1 MQQAFSAL
9 DRLEVRGRD
18 SAGIHVFVWGH
29 DIEADALATLVAERG
44 TDPLFQSG
52 TVVQAD
58 ECLSFVYK
66 AAAEIGEL
74 GDNTAALRR
83 ALSADAL
90 LRRAL
95 QSPGARVAI
104 LGHTRWAS
112 VGIISEP
119 NTHPLNSFELEQPG
133 GAQPPYVV
141 AALNGDVDNH
151 ADLRVAHGLRI
162 ASTITTDA
170 KVIPALVARHAIAT
184 DLTEAFRRTVCE
196 FEGSVAIGVAS
207 AQAPSRLFL
216 ARAAA
221 ARGSTSDSW
230 TTATSWLVNRTAW
243 SRRLRSTFAWT
254 ANRAER
260 SSCSTVLTPANST
273 ASCDSPTTGRRS
285 PSSPP
290 MW

>member
-1 MQQAFSAL
+1 MRAAETGWFVGPALPAGTDYAFSLDDGPARPDPRSAWQPHGVHGPSRTFDSSAFTWPDDGWAGCDARGAVAYEL
-9 DRLEVRGRD
+9 HVGTFTDEGTLDSAIDRLEVRGRD
-18 SAGIHVFVWGH
+18 SAGLHVFVWGH
-29 DIEADALATLVAERG
+29 DIETDALATLLVERG

-52 TVVQAD
+52 SVVQAD

-133 GAQPPYVV
+133 GAQAPYVV

-162 ASTITTDA
+162 ASTIT
-170 KVIPALVARHAIAT
+170 VNG
-184 DLTEAFRRTVCE
+184 LT
-196 FEGSVAIGVAS
+196 
-207 AQAPSRLFL
+207 
-216 ARAAA
+216 
-221 ARGSTSDSW
+221 
-230 TTATSWLVNRTAW
+230 
-243 SRRLRSTFAWT
+243 
-254 ANRAER
+254 
-260 SSCSTVLTPANST
+260 
-273 ASCDSPTTGRRS
+273 
-285 PSSPP
+285 
-290 MW
+290 